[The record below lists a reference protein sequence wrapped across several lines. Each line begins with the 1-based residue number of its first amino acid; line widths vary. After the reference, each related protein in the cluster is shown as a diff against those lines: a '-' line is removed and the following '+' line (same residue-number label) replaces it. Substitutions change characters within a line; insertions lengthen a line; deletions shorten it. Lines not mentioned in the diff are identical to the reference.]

1 MKAGQEA
8 GEPWETDMLNHSFA
22 PAKRALIFFGC
33 MGAVVGG
40 LTLGS
45 AFQIPTDE
53 SSTTVALARGA
64 DAVPAGAQFAAVNRS
79 DQTESAAKR
88 AIPSPSQ
95 QAMAEQSRTTIL
107 R

>member
-1 MKAGQEA
+1 
-8 GEPWETDMLNHSFA
+8 MLNHSFA

-45 AFQIPTDE
+45 SFQLPTDQ
-53 SSTTVALARGA
+53 SSTTVAMARGA
-64 DAVPAGAQFAAVNRS
+64 DPVPAGAQYAAVNRS
-79 DQTESAAKR
+79 ERTESAAKR

-95 QAMAEQSRTTIL
+95 QAMVEKSRTTIL

>member
-1 MKAGQEA
+1 
-8 GEPWETDMLNHSFA
+8 MLNHSFA

-45 AFQIPTDE
+45 GFQIPTDQ
-53 SSTTVALARGA
+53 SSTTVAMARGT
-64 DAVPAGAQFAAVNRS
+64 DPAPTSSQVAAVNRN
-79 DQTESAAKR
+79 DRAESAAKR

-95 QAMAEQSRTTIL
+95 QAMAEKTSPTIL

>member
-1 MKAGQEA
+1 
-8 GEPWETDMLNHSFA
+8 MLNNSFA
-22 PAKRALIFFGC
+22 PAKRAMIFFGC

-45 AFQIPTDE
+45 ALQLPTDQ
-53 SSTTVALARGA
+53 SSTTVAMARGA
-64 DAVPAGAQFAAVNRS
+64 DPAPAGLQFAAVNRS
-79 DQTESAAKR
+79 DRTESAAKR

-95 QAMAEQSRTTIL
+95 QAMAEKIQKTIL